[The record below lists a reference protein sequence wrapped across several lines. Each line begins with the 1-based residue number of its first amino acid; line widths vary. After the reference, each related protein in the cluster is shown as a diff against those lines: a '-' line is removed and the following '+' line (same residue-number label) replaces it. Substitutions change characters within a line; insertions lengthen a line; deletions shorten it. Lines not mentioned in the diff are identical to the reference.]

1 MAPVLNP
8 VPEPT
13 HVLLVEDEVLIR
25 TTIAQILRDAGFLVI
40 EAANA
45 DEAWSYLQT
54 GAPVD
59 LVFSDIQMPGS
70 MDGVKLARKVRENY
84 DHIVIVLT
92 SGRGA
97 PPSDNREHFISK
109 PFRPANVVAMVTSL
123 LEQK

>member
-1 MAPVLNP
+1 M
-8 VPEPT
+8 VPEPKSEPVAA

-25 TTIAQILRDAGFLVI
+25 SAIAETLRDVGLLVI

-54 GAPVD
+54 GASVD

-70 MDGVKLARKVRENY
+70 MDGIELARKVKENY

-92 SGRGA
+92 SGRRV
-97 PPSDNREHFISK
+97 PPHGNQDHFISK
-109 PFRPANVVAMVTSL
+109 PYRPANLVMMVKSL